1 MLIVEYVNYIGLIV
15 LEVTFW
21 EETGMEVQ
29 HTIFNKET
37 DSEKLAM
44 DIVEFL
50 KKWGMWQDVQI
61 FTGGKCYKDNNG
73 ELEIRNEDHPEKF
86 LTGFAGRGCDGKII
100 YEEYSNPE
108 RLLDMTFE
116 GSFYSLLQYDEYNVD
131 LKNVSEEVKKMLV
144 HEADSYQFEIICLVD
159 EFMEGNEFW
168 DPVEY
173 DSCEEWLELND
184 YDDMS
189 DLILSA
195 DDIKN
200 IPSDFTSRNE
210 YEDFWIKMIAAYEQK
225 GWNYFEKN
233 IYEQMNEEDS
243 HFYGGG
249 KIVGC
254 ILEEFDDLL
263 KKYSL
268 WYEPGFSWSLTTYRV

>member
-1 MLIVEYVNYIGLIV
+1 
-15 LEVTFW
+15 
-21 EETGMEVQ
+21 
-29 HTIFNKET
+29 
-37 DSEKLAM
+37 M

-73 ELEIRNEDHPEKF
+73 ELEIRNEDHP
-86 LTGFAGRGCDGKII
+86 D
-100 YEEYSNPE
+100 
-108 RLLDMTFE
+108 
-116 GSFYSLLQYDEYNVD
+116 DEYNVD

-173 DSCEEWLELND
+173 DSYEEWLELND

-268 WYEPGFSWSLTTYRV
+268 WYEPGFCWSLTTYRI

>member
-1 MLIVEYVNYIGLIV
+1 
-15 LEVTFW
+15 
-21 EETGMEVQ
+21 MEVQ

-61 FTGGKCYKDNNG
+61 FTGGKCYKDNDG
-73 ELEIRNEDHPEKF
+73 ELEIRNEAHPEKF
-86 LTGFAGRGCDGKII
+86 LTGFAGSGCDGEII
-100 YEEYSNPE
+100 YKEYSNPE

-116 GSFYSLLQYDEYNVD
+116 GPFYSLLQYGEYNVD
-131 LKNVSEEVKKMLV
+131 LKNVSKEVKKMLV

-173 DSCEEWLELND
+173 DSYEEWLELND

-210 YEDFWIKMIAAYEQK
+210 YEDFWIKVIAAYEQK
-225 GWNYFEKN
+225 GWDYFEKN
-233 IYEQMNEEDS
+233 IYEQMNEEYS

-268 WYEPGFSWSLTTYRV
+268 RYEPGFSWSLTTYRI

>member
-1 MLIVEYVNYIGLIV
+1 
-15 LEVTFW
+15 
-21 EETGMEVQ
+21 
-29 HTIFNKET
+29 
-37 DSEKLAM
+37 
-44 DIVEFL
+44 
-50 KKWGMWQDVQI
+50 MWQDVQI

-100 YEEYSNPE
+100 YKEYSNPE

-116 GSFYSLLQYDEYNVD
+116 GTF
-131 LKNVSEEVKKMLV
+131 
-144 HEADSYQFEIICLVD
+144 ICLVD

-173 DSCEEWLELND
+173 DSYEEWLELND

-254 ILEEFDDLL
+254 ILRNLMI
-263 KKYSL
+263 Y
-268 WYEPGFSWSLTTYRV
+268 